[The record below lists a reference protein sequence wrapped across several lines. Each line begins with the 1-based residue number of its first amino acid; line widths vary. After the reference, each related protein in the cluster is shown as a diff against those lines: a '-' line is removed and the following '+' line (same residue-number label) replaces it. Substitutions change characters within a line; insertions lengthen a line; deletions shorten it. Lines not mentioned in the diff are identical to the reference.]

1 MIPQPPAHGRY
12 NPAAEHDGCGV
23 GFVAHLGQ
31 PPSPRVVKL
40 AMEIVANLAHRG
52 AVGAHPTT
60 GDGAGILTRPPDA
73 LFRAEM
79 EKRQITLPPA
89 GQYAVGAMFL
99 PQGEK
104 ARRHAQSIAVQT
116 LHKMK
121 FRVLRW
127 RSVPA
132 DDSAINSEVRACRP
146 VVRQIFAV
154 SRESLEPDE
163 LERKLYIARRKMEAA
178 ASRVPEIAND
188 PAGFY
193 CASLSARL
201 LCYKGMFLSEQLPA
215 FYPDLQNENFHSDF
229 IVLHQRF
236 STNTFPSWKL
246 AHPYRCL
253 AHNGE
258 INTLRGNINHMLA
271 RGRSAAAM
279 PATAGFFE
287 KNINDI
293 LPLAADAQSDTA
305 TLDNALELLLHI
317 GFPLP
322 RALAAMI
329 PQAWQNDPL
338 LSAELRGFFRAHAP
352 MMEPWDGPA
361 EVVVTNG
368 KQIAASLDRNGLR
381 PGRWLQTKDNLVV
394 MASEA
399 GVADIPDADIIR
411 KGRIRPGKILLL
423 DMEKG
428 ELRDDEEVKNTV
440 ARRHPYAQWA
450 RKTHIPMSDI
460 PPAWNSG
467 DDLENI
473 GEDELLKL
481 QRCFGCTEEDLK
493 FILRPMAA
501 DGAEPVGSMGDDAPQ
516 AVLSS
521 RPQPLFSY
529 FRQEFAQVTNPAI
542 DPIRE
547 EVVMSLHSWLGPRP
561 NLFTPDTAP
570 EDPIIALDHPILTP
584 AEMAALRGKKCPL
597 DCATLD
603 ATCPAEGDPEDNM
616 RRALEELK
624 VRAESVADLGGIIIV
639 SDRQASA
646 SRMPIPILLA
656 VSAAH
661 QALIADGKRD
671 KVGIIA
677 ETGAAREV
685 HHFAVLAG
693 YGADAIYPYLSYRA
707 VQDPG
712 LPDPDSHSHPD
723 SDSDSNSA
731 GKGKDADAPRK
742 LNLKEV
748 AAAAVKGG
756 IAKEMSGKV
765 ARRIAEAL
773 EEAENRTPAE
783 RRALNYRRAVGK
795 GILKVMSKMGVS
807 AYQSYCGAQIFEA
820 VGLGEKF
827 AAEYFPR
834 TVTQIGGV
842 GLAEIAEEAAM
853 NHRNAFARP
862 ESAEDA
868 GRLNEGGDYAYRI
881 HGERHMWTPSSVSR
895 LQHAV
900 RKNEFADYEEYARLI
915 NEQGERLMTL
925 RGMLEI
931 GGAADPI
938 PLDEVEPAGEIVR
951 RFSTG
956 AMSFGSISW
965 EAHTT
970 LAIAMNRI
978 GGKSNTGEGGE
989 GSERYIP
996 LENGD
1001 SMRSAIKQVASGRF
1015 GVTAEYL
1022 ANSDMM
1028 QIKIAQGA
1036 KPGEGGQLPGGKV
1049 DENIARVR
1057 HSVPGVGL
1065 ISPPPHHDI
1074 YSIEDIAQLIYDLK
1088 CANPSGMVSVKL
1100 VSRCGVGTVAAGVAK
1115 AKSDHITIAGHD
1127 GGTGASPLSSIKRA
1141 GTPWELGLSETH
1153 QTLVLNDL
1161 RGRVALQVDGQIKT
1175 GRDVVIGALLGAD
1188 EFGFATAPLVAQ
1200 GCVMM
1205 RKCHLN
1211 TCPVGIATQDP
1222 VLRAKF
1228 AGKPEHVVNYFFF
1241 VAEEAR
1247 RLMARMGFRTF
1258 NEMIGRTERLTQRKV
1273 SHWKARHLD
1282 LSRALAKPEA
1292 PESHA
1297 RYNCRGQE
1305 HNLEKLAIDYEWL
1318 KAAAPA
1324 IERGKRKVEIKGEI
1338 RNIHRAAGAV
1348 LSNQIARRHG
1358 HKGLASDALAIRL
1371 TGSAGQSFGAFLA
1384 RGVTMILEGEANDYL
1399 GKGLSGGVLAVYPP
1413 ESERA
1418 DDENILVG
1426 NTALYGAIDGECFCR
1441 GVAGERFA
1449 VRNSGAHAVL
1459 EGAGDHC
1466 CEYMTGG
1473 TVVILG
1479 DVGRNFGA
1487 GMSGGIAYALDRD
1500 GRFARRCN
1508 MAAADLEE
1516 MDHLKTGPGLHM
1528 GRTDSDNV
1536 LGLLKRHA
1544 VLTGSP
1550 KAAEIL
1556 EEWDQY
1562 RSRFVKFFPH
1572 EYRRAL
1578 LNGAG
1583 GKKAA

>member
-1 MIPQPPAHGRY
+1 MIHQPPPHGLY
-12 NPAAEHDGCGV
+12 DPAAEHDGCGV
-23 GFVAHLGQ
+23 GFVAHLGR
-31 PPSPRVVKL
+31 PPSHRVVQL
-40 AMEIVANLAHRG
+40 AMEVLANLSHRG
-52 AVGAHPTT
+52 AVGANPTT
-60 GDGAGILTRPPDA
+60 GDGAGALVRPPDR

-79 EKRQITLPPA
+79 EKRDIKLPPQ
-89 GQYAVGAMFL
+89 GQYAVGTMFL
-99 PQGEK
+99 PQNDD
-104 ARRHAQSIAVQT
+104 ARRLAQDVVVHT
-116 LHKMK
+116 LRAMRI
-121 FRVLRW
+121 RVLRW
-127 RSVPA
+127 RTVPV
-132 DDSAINSEVRACRP
+132 DNDAINSEVRSCSP
-146 VVRQIFAV
+146 VIRQIFAV
-154 SRESLEPDE
+154 PRETLEPDD
-163 LERKLYIARRKMEAA
+163 LERVLFIARRKMEIAL
-178 ASRVPEIAND
+178 SREESVVDD

-201 LCYKGMFLSEQLPA
+201 VCYKGMFLSEQLPA
-215 FYPDLQNENFHSDF
+215 FYPDLRNEQFESDF
-229 IVLHQRF
+229 AVIHQRF

-246 AHPYRCL
+246 AHPYRRL

-271 RGRSAAAM
+271 RGKSAASN
-279 PATAGFFE
+279 PDEAGLFE
-287 KNINDI
+287 KNLPHI
-293 LPLAADAQSDTA
+293 LPLLEDGQSDTA
-305 TLDNALELLLHI
+305 TLDNAMELLLHA
-317 GFPLP
+317 GFPLT
-322 RALAAMI
+322 RALAALI

-361 EVVVTNG
+361 EVVVTDG

-381 PGRWLQTKDNLVV
+381 PGRWLQTKDNLIV

-399 GVADIPDADIIR
+399 GVADIPDPEIVR

-423 DMEKG
+423 DMERG
-428 ELRDDEEVKNTV
+428 ELRDDEEVKNAA

-450 RKTHIPMSDI
+450 RESQIPIADI
-460 PPAWNSG
+460 PHARHPS
-467 DDLENI
+467 DYLENI
-473 GEDELLKL
+473 GGDELLKL
-481 QRCFGCTEEDLK
+481 QRCFGFTEEDLK
-493 FILRPMAA
+493 FIIRPMSET
-501 DGAEPVGSMGDDAPQ
+501 GAEPVGSMGDDAPQ

-521 RPQPLFSY
+521 RPKPLFSY
-529 FRQEFAQVTNPAI
+529 FRQEFAQVTNPPI

-547 EVVMSLHSWLGPRP
+547 EVVTSLHSWLGPRP
-561 NLFTPDTAP
+561 NLFTPDAPP
-570 EDPIIALDHPILTP
+570 EDPLIALDHPILTP
-584 AEMAALRGKKCPL
+584 AEMSALRGQKCPVES
-597 DCATLD
+597 ATLD
-603 ATCPAEGDPEDNM
+603 ATCPAEGDPAENM
-616 RRALEELK
+616 RHALEELK
-624 VRAESVADLGGIIIV
+624 VRAEATADSSGIIIV
-639 SDRQASA
+639 SDRQASP
-646 SRMPIPILLA
+646 SRIPIPILLA
-656 VSAAH
+656 VSAVH

-671 KVGIIA
+671 KVGIVA

-693 YGADAIYPYLSYRA
+693 YGAEAIYPYLAYRVA
-707 VQDPG
+707 RAPG
-712 LPDPDSHSHPD
+712 LRDPEAKADGSE
-723 SDSDSNSA
+723 SA
-731 GKGKDADAPRK
+731 QSA
-742 LNLKEV
+742 ESES
-748 AAAAVKGG
+748 AAEK
-756 IAKEMSGKV
+756 
-765 ARRIAEAL
+765 
-773 EEAENRTPAE
+773 
-783 RRALNYRRAVGK
+783 RALNFRQAVGK

-820 VGLGEKF
+820 VGLGEDF
-827 AAEYFPR
+827 VSEYFPR
-834 TVTQIGGV
+834 TVTQIGGA
-842 GLAEIAEEAAM
+842 GLDEIAEEAAM
-853 NHRNAFARP
+853 NHRAAFDAAAR
-862 ESAEDA
+862 AEDA
-868 GRLNEGGDYAYRI
+868 GRLDEGGDYAYRVG
-881 HGERHMWTPSSVSR
+881 GERHLWTPESVAK

-900 RKNEFADYEEYARLI
+900 RKRDLSDYEEYARLI
-915 NEQGERLMTL
+915 NEQGERLTTL
-925 RGMLEI
+925 RGMMEI
-931 GGAADPI
+931 GESAEPA
-938 PLDEVEPAGEIVR
+938 PLEEVEPAEKIVR

-965 EAHTT
+965 EAHTA
-970 LAIAMNRI
+970 LAVAMNRI

-989 GSERYIP
+989 GPERYVP

-1022 ANSDMM
+1022 ANADMM

-1074 YSIEDIAQLIYDLK
+1074 YSIEDIAQLIFDLK

-1127 GGTGASPLSSIKRA
+1127 GGTGASPLSSIKHA

-1175 GRDVVIGALLGAD
+1175 GRDVAIGALLGAD

-1241 VAEEAR
+1241 VAEEVR
-1247 RLMARMGFRTF
+1247 RLMARMGFRKF
-1258 NEMIGRTERLTQRKV
+1258 DEMVGRTDMLSQRPV
-1273 SHWKARHLD
+1273 SHWKARKLD
-1282 LSRALAKPEA
+1282 LSRVLQKPAA
-1292 PESHA
+1292 PASHA
-1297 RYNCRGQE
+1297 RFHCQRQD
-1305 HNLEKLAIDYEWL
+1305 HDLESRAIDYQWMD
-1318 KAAAPA
+1318 AARPA
-1324 IERGKRKVEIKGEI
+1324 IEQGKRTKIKGKI
-1338 RNIHRAAGAV
+1338 RNIHRTAGAV
-1348 LSNQIARRHG
+1348 LSNQVARRHG
-1358 HKGLASDALAIRL
+1358 HQGLEDGTLTLRL
-1371 TGSAGQSFGAFLA
+1371 RGSAGQSFGAFLA
-1384 RGVTMILEGEANDYL
+1384 RGISMLLEGEANDYL

-1413 ESERA
+1413 KSERA
-1418 DDENILVG
+1418 DGENILAG
-1426 NTALYGAIDGECFCR
+1426 NTALYGAVSGECFCR
-1441 GVAGERFA
+1441 GLAGERFA

-1473 TVVILG
+1473 TVVVLG

-1487 GMSGGIAYALDRD
+1487 GMSGGIAYALDRE

-1508 MAAADLEE
+1508 TAAADLEKL
-1516 MDHLKTGPGLHM
+1516 DHMGTGPGLHM
-1528 GRTDSDNV
+1528 GRTDSDIV
-1536 LGLLKRHA
+1536 RGLLKRHLE
-1544 VLTGSP
+1544 LTGSP
-1550 KAAEIL
+1550 KAGEIL
-1556 EEWDQY
+1556 KEWEKF
-1562 RSRFVKFFPH
+1562 RPHFVKFFPR
-1572 EYRRAL
+1572 EYRRVL
-1578 LNGAG
+1578 LNGE

>member
-1 MIPQPPAHGRY
+1 MIAQPPRHGLY
-12 NPAAEHDGCGV
+12 DPAAEHDGCGV

-31 PPSPRVVKL
+31 PPSHRVMQV
-40 AMEIVANLAHRG
+40 AMEVIQNLAHRG
-52 AVGAHPTT
+52 AVGANPTT
-60 GDGAGILTRPPDA
+60 GDGAGVLVRPPDQI
-73 LFRAEM
+73 FRDEIENRDETQQDDAEPGG
-79 EKRQITLPPA
+79 EPGDESGGESDAKPESELPPP
-89 GQYAVGAMFL
+89 GQYAVGVMFL
-99 PQGEK
+99 PQNDP
-104 ARRHAQSIAVQT
+104 ARQRAQAAVEQA
-116 LHKMK
+116 LARQKIK
-121 FRVLRW
+121 ILRW
-127 RSVPA
+127 RDVPV
-132 DDSAINSEVRACRP
+132 DPSAVNAEVRACQP
-146 VVRQIFAV
+146 VVRQVLAV
-154 SRESLEPDE
+154 PRDSLEPDQ
-163 LERKLYIARRKMEAA
+163 LERKLFIARRRM
-178 ASRVPEIAND
+178 EIALGRDAGIAAD

-193 CASLSARL
+193 CASLSARTV
-201 LCYKGMFLSEQLPA
+201 CYKGMFLSDQLAA
-215 FYPDLQNENFHSDF
+215 FYPDLRDPRFLTDF
-229 IVLHQRF
+229 AVLHQRF

-246 AHPYRCL
+246 AHPYRVL

-271 RGRSAAAM
+271 RGKSAAASRRGGEFG
-279 PATAGFFE
+279 PDLAG
-287 KNINDI
+287 I
-293 LPLAADAQSDTA
+293 LPLMEDGQSDTA
-305 TLDNALELLLHI
+305 TLDNALELLLHA
-317 GFPLP
+317 GFPLA
-322 RALAAMI
+322 RALTALI

-338 LSAELRGFFRAHAP
+338 LSAELRGFFRAHSP

-361 EVVVTNG
+361 EVVATNG
-368 KQIAASLDRNGLR
+368 RQIAASLDRNGLR
-381 PGRWLQTKDNLVV
+381 PGRWLLTRDNLIV

-399 GVADIPDADIIR
+399 GVAEIPDDEIVR
-411 KGRIRPGKILLL
+411 KGRIRPGKILLVDL
-423 DMEKG
+423 EHG
-428 ELRDDEEVKNTV
+428 ELREDETVKNAV

-450 RKTHIPMSDI
+450 REFQIPMAEI
-460 PPAWNSG
+460 PPARSPS
-467 DDLENI
+467 DDLQNI
-473 GEDELLKL
+473 GGDELLKL

-493 FILRPMAA
+493 FILRPMSET
-501 DGAEPVGSMGDDAPQ
+501 GAEPVGSMGDDAPQ

-521 RPQPLFSY
+521 RPKPLFSY

-561 NLFTPDTAP
+561 NLFTPDDKP
-570 EDPIIALDHPILTP
+570 DERLISLEHPILTP
-584 AEMAALRGKKCPL
+584 AEMAALRGKKSPL
-597 DCATLD
+597 QCANLD
-603 ATCPAEGDPEDNM
+603 ATFPAEGDPAEAM
-616 RRALEELK
+616 RKALEELK
-624 VRAESVADLGGIIIV
+624 VRAEAAADSVGFIIV
-639 SDRQASA
+639 SDRQASP
-646 SRMPIPILLA
+646 SRLPIPILLA

-661 QALIADGKRD
+661 QALVADGKRD
-671 KVGIIA
+671 QVGIIA

-685 HHFAVLAG
+685 HHFALLAG
-693 YGADAIYPYLSYRA
+693 YGAEAVYPYLAYRA
-707 VQDPG
+707 VQEF
-712 LPDPDSHSHPD
+712 
-723 SDSDSNSA
+723 A
-731 GKGKDADAPRK
+731 QVDAARTSQNPPPPPPPP
-742 LNLKEV
+742 V
-748 AAAAVKGG
+748 AAGPEQAGPPTADQRV
-756 IAKEMSGKV
+756 
-765 ARRIAEAL
+765 
-773 EEAENRTPAE
+773 ENFRK
-783 RRALNYRRAVGK
+783 AVGK
-795 GILKVMSKMGVS
+795 GVLKVMSKMGVS

-820 VGLGEKF
+820 VGLGEDF
-827 AAEYFPR
+827 VAEYFPR
-834 TVTQIGGV
+834 TVTQIGGI
-842 GLAEIAEEAAM
+842 GLAEVAQEAAM
-853 NHRNAFARP
+853 NHRAAFAES

-868 GRLNEGGDYAYRI
+868 GRLDEGGDYAYRI
-881 HGERHMWTPSSVSR
+881 RGERHLWTPESVSNLR
-895 LQHAV
+895 HAV
-900 RKNEFADYEEYARLI
+900 RKNNFADYEEYARLI

-931 GGAADPI
+931 SPSPNPV
-938 PLDEVEPAGEIVR
+938 PLDEVEPAQDIVR

-989 GSERYIP
+989 GPERYIP

-1049 DENIARVR
+1049 DQNIARVR

-1074 YSIEDIAQLIYDLK
+1074 YSIEDIAQLIFDLK
-1088 CANPSGMVSVKL
+1088 CANPRGMVSVKL

-1127 GGTGASPLSSIKRA
+1127 GGTGASPLSSIKHA

-1153 QTLVLNDL
+1153 QTLTLNDL

-1175 GRDVVIGALLGAD
+1175 GRDVVVGALLGAD

-1228 AGKPEHVVNYFFF
+1228 AGKPEDVVNYFFF
-1241 VAEEAR
+1241 VAEEVR
-1247 RLMARMGFRTF
+1247 RLMAKTGFRNF
-1258 NEMIGRTERLTQRKV
+1258 NEMIGRADLLSQRKV
-1273 SHWKARHLD
+1273 SHWKAAKLD
-1282 LSRALAKPEA
+1282 LSRMTRLPDA
-1292 PESHA
+1292 PASHA
-1297 RYNCRGQE
+1297 R
-1305 HNLEKLAIDYEWL
+1305 HNRQRQAHRLEELAIDYQWL
-1318 KAAAPA
+1318 EAARPA
-1324 IERGKRKVEIKGEI
+1324 IEDGKPVEIRGEI
-1338 RNIHRAAGAV
+1338 QNIHRAAGAV
-1348 LSNQIARRHG
+1348 LSNQIALRRG
-1358 HKGLASDALAIRL
+1358 HAGLADGTLSIHLR
-1371 TGSAGQSFGAFLA
+1371 GSAGQSFGAFLA
-1384 RGVTMILEGEANDYL
+1384 RGVSMILEGEANDYL
-1399 GKGLSGGVLAVYPP
+1399 GKGLSGGVLAVRPP
-1413 ESERA
+1413 ESDRA
-1418 DDENILVG
+1418 DGENILVG
-1426 NTALYGAIDGECFCR
+1426 NTALYGAISGECCCR

-1449 VRNSGAHAVL
+1449 VRNSGADAIL

-1508 MAAADLEE
+1508 TAAADLEK
-1516 MDHLKTGPGLHM
+1516 MDHAGTGPGLHL
-1528 GRTDSDNV
+1528 GRTDSDIV
-1536 LGLLKRHA
+1536 LQLLKRHLE
-1544 VLTGSP
+1544 LTGSP
-1550 KAAEIL
+1550 KAKEIL
-1556 EEWDQY
+1556 AKWDDY
-1562 RSRFVKFFPH
+1562 RPHFVKFFPR

-1578 LNGAG
+1578 LNGE

>member
-1 MIPQPPAHGRY
+1 MIPQPRAHGLY

-23 GFVAHLGQ
+23 GFVAQLGH
-31 PPSPRVVKL
+31 PPSHRVVQT
-40 AMEIVANLAHRG
+40 AMEVIANLAHRG

-60 GDGAGILTRPPDA
+60 GDGAGVLVRPPDK

-79 EKRQITLPPA
+79 DERNIALPQA

-99 PQGEK
+99 PQNDD
-104 ARRHAQSIAVQT
+104 ARKRVQNAVVEILRAMQI
-116 LHKMK
+116 
-121 FRVLRW
+121 RVLRW
-127 RSVPA
+127 RAVPV
-132 DDSAINSEVRACRP
+132 DNNAINDEVRACAP

-154 SRESLEPDE
+154 PRNVLEPDD
-163 LERKLYIARRKMEAA
+163 LERKLFIARRKI
-178 ASRVPEIAND
+178 EIAIAADEPAVARD

-193 CASLSARL
+193 CASLSSRL

-215 FYPDLQNENFHSDF
+215 FYPDLRNEDFESDF
-229 IVLHQRF
+229 AVLHQRF

-246 AHPYRCL
+246 AHPYRHL

-271 RGRSAAAM
+271 RGTSAAST
-279 PATAGFFE
+279 PAESGVFE
-287 KNINDI
+287 KDLARI
-293 LPLAADAQSDTA
+293 LPLMEDGQSDTA
-305 TLDNALELLLHI
+305 TLDNALELLLRA
-317 GFPLP
+317 GFPLA
-322 RALAAMI
+322 RAMSALI

-361 EVVVTNG
+361 EVVATDG
-368 KQIAASLDRNGLR
+368 KQIAAALDRNGLR
-381 PGRWLQTKDNLVV
+381 PGRWLRTKDDMVV

-399 GVADIPDADIIR
+399 GVADIPDAEIVR

-423 DMEKG
+423 DLESG
-428 ELRDDEEVKNTV
+428 ELREDEEVKNAV
-440 ARRHPYAQWA
+440 ARRHPYAKWA
-450 RKTHIPMSDI
+450 RENQIPMEAV
-460 PPAWNSG
+460 PPARNPS

-473 GEDELLKL
+473 GGDELLKL

-493 FILRPMAA
+493 FILRPMSET
-501 DGAEPVGSMGDDAPQ
+501 GAEPVGSMGDDAPQ

-521 RPQPLFSY
+521 RPKPLFSY

-561 NLFTPDTAP
+561 NLFTPDAAP
-570 EDPIIALDHPILTP
+570 EEKLIALEHPILTP

-603 ATCPAEGDPEDNM
+603 ATFPADGDPAESM

-624 VRAESVADLGGIIIV
+624 VRAEAMADLAGIIIV
-639 SDRQASA
+639 SDRQASP

-671 KVGIIA
+671 KVGVVA

-693 YGADAIYPYLSYRA
+693 YGADAVYPYLAYRT
-707 VQDPG
+707 VHSPPP
-712 LPDPDSHSHPD
+712 PDPEKT
-723 SDSDSNSA
+723 N
-731 GKGKDADAPRK
+731 G
-742 LNLKEV
+742 
-748 AAAAVKGG
+748 AAAVDTVKEGLTVKGG
-756 IAKEMSGKV
+756 PGES
-765 ARRIAEAL
+765 
-773 EEAENRTPAE
+773 TPE
-783 RRALNYRRAVGK
+783 RRALNYRKAVGK
-795 GILKVMSKMGVS
+795 GVLKVMSKMGVS

-820 VGLGEKF
+820 VGLGEEF
-827 AAEYFPR
+827 VAEYFPR
-834 TVTQIGGV
+834 TVTQIGGA
-842 GLAEIAEEAAM
+842 GLEEIARETAM
-853 NHRNAFARP
+853 NHRAAFGSSENAER
-862 ESAEDA
+862 A
-868 GRLNEGGDYAYRI
+868 GRLDEGGDYAYRI
-881 HGERHMWTPSSVSR
+881 RGERHLWTPGSVSK

-900 RKNEFADYEEYARLI
+900 RKNDFADYEEYARLI

-931 GGAADPI
+931 VPSPDPV
-938 PLDEVEPAGEIVR
+938 PLDEVEPAANIVR

-989 GSERYIP
+989 GAERYIP

-1022 ANSDMM
+1022 ANADMM

-1074 YSIEDIAQLIYDLK
+1074 YSIEDIAQLIFDLK
-1088 CANPSGMVSVKL
+1088 CANPAGMVSVKL

-1127 GGTGASPLSSIKRA
+1127 GGTGASPLSSIKHA

-1153 QTLVLNDL
+1153 QTLVLNGL
-1161 RGRVALQVDGQIKT
+1161 RGRIALQVDGQIKT
-1175 GRDVVIGALLGAD
+1175 GRDVAIGALLGAD

-1228 AGKPEHVVNYFFF
+1228 AGRPEHVVNYFFF
-1241 VAEEAR
+1241 VAEEVR
-1247 RLMARMGFRTF
+1247 RLMALTGFRKF
-1258 NEMIGRTERLTQRKV
+1258 DEMIGQTARLRQREV
-1273 SHWKARHLD
+1273 SHWKARKLN
-1282 LSRALAKPEA
+1282 LSRVLQKPEA

-1297 RYNCRGQE
+1297 RFNCERQN
-1305 HNLEKLAIDYEWL
+1305 HNLESLAIDYQWTD
-1318 KAAAPA
+1318 AARPA
-1324 IERGKRKVEIKGEI
+1324 IERGEKTTIKGEV

-1348 LSNQIARRHG
+1348 LSNQIARKHG
-1358 HKGLASDALAIRL
+1358 HKGLPDDTLTIRL
-1371 TGSAGQSFGAFLA
+1371 AGSAGQSFGAFLA
-1384 RGVTMILEGEANDYL
+1384 RGISMILEGEANDYL
-1399 GKGLSGGVLAVYPP
+1399 GKGLSGGVLAVSPP

-1418 DDENILVG
+1418 DGENILAG
-1426 NTALYGAIDGECFCR
+1426 NTALYGAISGECFCR

-1449 VRNSGAHAVL
+1449 VRNSGANAVL

-1487 GMSGGIAYALDRD
+1487 GMSGGVAYALDPD

-1508 MAAADLEE
+1508 TSAADLEKL
-1516 MDHLKTGPGLHM
+1516 DHLGTGPGLHM
-1528 GRTDSDNV
+1528 GRTDSDIV
-1536 LGLLKRHA
+1536 RGLLKRHLE
-1544 VLTGSP
+1544 LTGSP
-1550 KAAEIL
+1550 KAEEIL
-1556 EEWDQY
+1556 REWEKF
-1562 RSRFVKFFPH
+1562 RPFFVKFFPH
-1572 EYRRAL
+1572 EYRRVL
-1578 LNGAG
+1578 MNGE